1 MPNKYPEKKGWDVP
15 KQQYKVT
22 NWPEYNAALC
32 HAVRLMFGYQ
42 TKPFHNGMQKIESM
56 MELVHQ
62 IFSVILQLSL
72 AMKYV
77 RFISCRFVKPKV
89 LLIRYFD

>member
-32 HAVRLMFGYQ
+32 RRGEIDVWAWFTFMIFLKTNEQGQF
-42 TKPFHNGMQKIESM
+42 FQKKWIKERQAK
-56 MELVHQ
+56 L
-62 IFSVILQLSL
+62 
-72 AMKYV
+72 K
-77 RFISCRFVKPKV
+77 
-89 LLIRYFD
+89 